1 MRWGRFL
8 VSVAIVALT
17 TCARAVENSAGANE
31 DSAKPQAAAGE
42 SRPNEAENI
51 PSLISQLDSNRYLDR
66 ERATQALVAVGAAA
80 LDPLLAAANSGR
92 PEVSDR
98 AVWALKKLSESTDR
112 ELGLSALDRL
122 VEVKDRPGVVQ
133 EALLARGRIY
143 ELACQ
148 ESLGKLGA
156 RLVIVE
162 TPTAD
167 MTQVRMIQLFLT
179 EDWHGTAADLE
190 CLVKLSD
197 HGYFRIEGA
206 AVGDEEIKV
215 FERMDGLMLL
225 QIFKTKVS
233 PAAVDAIKESQPKA
247 IVYVRNRALLGI
259 GGATDPKGVRVTE
272 SRANTGAANAG
283 ILKDDVITSLDGEPV
298 KDFDRLT
305 ARIAKYEPGQEI
317 EVKLLRGNE
326 EMTKRVSLSDWKDF
340 EPGM

>member
-1 MRWGRFL
+1 MEARTRWGWFL
-8 VSVAIVALT
+8 LMVAL
-17 TCARAVENSAGANE
+17 AAPAAGAMAE
-31 DSAKPQAAAGE
+31 EEESAAAAEETGAKSQAAADLQ
-42 SRPNEAENI
+42 A
-51 PSLISQLDSNRYLDR
+51 LVSQLDSNRYLDR
-66 ERATQALVAVGAAA
+66 ERATQALVEAGAAA
-80 LDPLLAAANSGR
+80 LDPLLTAANSGK

-98 AVWALKKLSESTDR
+98 AVWALRKLSESTDR
-112 ELGLSALDRL
+112 ELGLAALDRMVQL
-122 VEVKDRPGVVQ
+122 KNRPGVVQ
-133 EALLARGRIY
+133 AASLARGRIY

-148 ESLGKLGA
+148 EALGKLGA
-156 RLVIVE
+156 RLTIIE
-162 TPTAD
+162 TPAAD
-167 MTQVRMIQLFLT
+167 FTQVRMVQLFLT
-179 EDWHGTAADLE
+179 DDWRGTAADLE
-190 CLVKLSD
+190 CLEKLGD

-206 AVGDEEIKV
+206 AVGDDEVKV

-233 PAAVDAIKESQPKA
+233 PAAVDAIKENQPKA

-272 SRANTGAANAG
+272 ARANTGAANAG

-326 EMTKRVSLSDWKDF
+326 QMTKRVALSDWKDF